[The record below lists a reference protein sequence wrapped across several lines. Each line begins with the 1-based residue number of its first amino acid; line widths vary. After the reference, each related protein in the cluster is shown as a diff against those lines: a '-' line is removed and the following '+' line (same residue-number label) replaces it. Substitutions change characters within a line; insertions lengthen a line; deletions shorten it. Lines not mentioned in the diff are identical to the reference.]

1 MSFTLRF
8 PPHGKWKWNC
18 LCLGWGWRGVR
29 DSGRLWKVPGKC
41 IKFSFVQ
48 LRQRLSKLWRRA
60 SRSRSLAWPG
70 LVWPWLGCSRHGRLF
85 FYYYNYYDGLLKF
98 LWRRRRR
105 VELSFLGDAAIWIS
119 LRCMKLILFGA
130 TLSATNYLR
139 QLSADWSY
147 LRLLYAPHFF
157 LPLSLSPSRSLCV
170 SHNKQ
175 RQHRL
180 QLGVYVIFV

>member
-1 MSFTLRF
+1 MENGNGIVCALA
-8 PPHGKWKWNC
+8 G
-18 LCLGWGWRGVR
+18 LAVEWGVGRGER
-29 DSGRLWKVPGKC
+29 DKGRLWKVPGKC

-60 SRSRSLAWPG
+60 SRSRSRAWS
-70 LVWPWLGCSRHGRLF
+70 WLGCSRHGRLF
-85 FYYYNYYDGLLKF
+85 YNYDGLLKF

-105 VELSFLGDAAIWIS
+105 VELRWVSGGRVAAIWIS

-139 QLSADWSY
+139 QLSADWRY
-147 LRLLYAPHFF
+147 LRLLFALF
-157 LPLSLSPSRSLCV
+157 LCLSLCV
-170 SHNKQ
+170 RHNKQ
-175 RQHRL
+175 RQHQL